1 MAKTVVVIGA
11 GLAGIQ
17 VSQQLVDLGLAVH
30 LVEKESIVGGL
41 STYLGKVFPTDD
53 CALCL
58 DASEELFSGNHR
70 RCQYR
75 SLLGLQRKLTVHTLT
90 KVRSIKREENHFSVS
105 IRTNP
110 RYVLLD
116 RCVVCLECLSVCDVE
131 VPDDRNLGRSMR
143 KAIDRAIPQ
152 GIPQAPV
159 IDMDYCTKCNKCID
173 VCGVNA
179 IDLSQ
184 KTKTRTIKADAV
196 IVTTGADEL
205 VPDTLPGYAYTES
218 PNVLT
223 QKELARLLDPA
234 GPSTGEVLT
243 ASGKPV
249 DSVTMILCAGS
260 RDLNFMEYCS
270 QACCTYSLKHA
281 ILLRESG
288 IAVTICYMD
297 LRVPLSSTHYLE
309 RAREVGV
316 RFLRGKPDH
325 VNLNHDLLVT
335 YVEDTQTQKTEAI
348 KSQLVVLASPLVPLA
363 SEEEYLTLLVDR
375 QGFATRNADGFY
387 ACGTATGPKDIPTSI
402 AEANSIA
409 LQVYIDLEVGR

>member
-17 VSQQLVDLGLAVH
+17 VSQQLVDLGLTVH
-30 LVEKESIVGGL
+30 LVEKESTVGGL

-58 DASEELFSGNHR
+58 DACEELFSGNHR

-90 KVRSIKREENHFSVS
+90 EVRSIKREENLFSVS

-116 RCVVCLECLSVCDVE
+116 RCVVCLECVNVCDVE

-184 KTKTRTIKADAV
+184 KAKTRTIKADAV
-196 IVTTGADEL
+196 VATTGAEEL
-205 VPDTLPGYAYTES
+205 VPDTLPGYAYAES

-223 QKELARLLDPA
+223 QKEIARLLDPA
-234 GPSTGEVLT
+234 GPSTGKVLT

-260 RDLNFMEYCS
+260 RDLNHTAYCS

-281 ILLRESG
+281 IMLRELG
-288 IAVTICYMD
+288 IDVTVCYMD

-325 VNLNHDLLVT
+325 VNLNDDLLVT
-335 YVEDTQTQKTEAI
+335 HVEDTQTQKNEAI

-363 SEEEYLTLLVDR
+363 SQEEYLTPLVDG
-375 QGFATRNADGFY
+375 QGFATRNVEGFY